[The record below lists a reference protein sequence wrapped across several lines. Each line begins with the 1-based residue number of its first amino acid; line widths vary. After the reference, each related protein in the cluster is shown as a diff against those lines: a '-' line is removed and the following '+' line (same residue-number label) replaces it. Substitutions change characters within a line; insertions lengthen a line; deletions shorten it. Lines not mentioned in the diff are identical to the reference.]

1 MAGFLFFRF
10 EGVTLIVMANEQQ
23 IEAQLREYAVKS
35 IKKKR
40 EAWQFLV
47 VAVIVNIGLH
57 ILWFSSEPRGYYWP
71 GWVLFGMGLGVITTF
86 YDAFF
91 KPVKLPISDEEIDAE
106 VTKLKQRRR

>member
-1 MAGFLFFRF
+1 M
-10 EGVTLIVMANEQQ
+10 TSEQDQ
-23 IEAQLREYAVKS
+23 DAELREYAKKS

-47 VAVIVNIGLH
+47 VAIIVNVGLH
-57 ILWFSSEPRGYYWP
+57 ILWFFNQPIGYYWP
-71 GWVLFGMGLGVITTF
+71 GWVLFGMGLSVISTF

-106 VTKLKQRRR
+106 VAKLKQRGRR